1 MNIDIS
7 NAHCG
12 FRTLSVTHAWPRVA
26 RHSNPPGRP
35 ALTSRRTGARG
46 RAQPAVGFTPDRSA
60 AASQVA
66 SLNVTLA
73 DRAGGVALAAS
84 PTRPAGFTAPRRHGP
99 SSRRAQPPPG
109 AGSAVGGGPVPAAEP
124 GGPSNDVGVVPA
136 LGASLSSARTAC
148 VPAPRLAV
156 HGRRG
161 GGRGRIACATSDQ
174 VRLPAEFKHISKRR
188 KRN

>member
-26 RHSNPPGRP
+26 RHSNPP
-35 ALTSRRTGARG
+35 ARRSQERRAGARG
-46 RAQPAVGFTPDRSA
+46 RAQPAVGRPLLAEGSPGRPT

-73 DRAGGVALAAS
+73 DRAGGAALAAS
-84 PTRPAGFTAPRRHGP
+84 PTRPAGFSSPSARTVVSSCAREGARRW
-99 SSRRAQPPPG
+99 RPG
-109 AGSAVGGGPVPAAEP
+109 AGGSEP

-136 LGASLSSARTAC
+136 RGGARVGVVLLAC
-148 VPAPRLAV
+148 PRPASPSTGGAAAPRANRLRDL
-156 HGRRG
+156 GSGETTRR
-161 GGRGRIACATSDQ
+161 I
-174 VRLPAEFKHISKRR
+174 
-188 KRN
+188 

>member
-26 RHSNPPGRP
+26 RHSNPPGRR
-35 ALTSRRTGARG
+35 LTRRRTGARG
-46 RAQPAVGFTPDRSA
+46 RAQPAVGFAPDRSA

-99 SSRRAQPPPG
+99 SSRRALPPPRG
-109 AGSAVGGGPVPAAEP
+109 PAAPSVADRCRRRSPADHRTMSASSPRSGPRSRRRELLACP
-124 GGPSNDVGVVPA
+124 RPASPSTGGAAAAAGE
-136 LGASLSSARTAC
+136 SLAR
-148 VPAPRLAV
+148 PRI
-156 HGRRG
+156 R
-161 GGRGRIACATSDQ
+161 
-174 VRLPAEFKHISKRR
+174 
-188 KRN
+188 

>member
-26 RHSNPPGRP
+26 RHSNPPGRR
-35 ALTSRRTGARG
+35 LSRRRTGARG

-73 DRAGGVALAAS
+73 DRAGGAALAAS

-99 SSRRAQPPPG
+99 SSRRALPPPG
-109 AGSAVGGGPVPAAEP
+109 AGRRRRWRTGAGGGARRTIERCRRRPARGFAL
-124 GGPSNDVGVVPA
+124 VGANCLRARAPLRRPRA
-136 LGASLSSARTAC
+136 ARRRPRANRLRDLGSGETT
-148 VPAPRLAV
+148 
-156 HGRRG
+156 RR
-161 GGRGRIACATSDQ
+161 I
-174 VRLPAEFKHISKRR
+174 
-188 KRN
+188 